1 MEKNSVI
8 LGEYIYDGD
17 DRRIQTIKDSESTT
31 YIFSGVN
38 ILYEENTTGT
48 AAYIYG
54 PTGRL
59 AKRTTINNEF
69 STFYYHA
76 DHQGSTRLVTDE
88 SKSIVTDITY
98 EPFGESSNTGEESFL
113 YTGKEKDSTGL
124 YYYGARYYDPDLG
137 RFLTRDLLSG
147 RKALPQSLNR
157 YTYCVNNPVKYID
170 PKGLTYKLCDVGSG
184 HCNRIL
190 EGGQGGWIAYD
201 EKGNIIT
208 TSQQIEGLIASE
220 NPADQAYAVYLM
232 LLVTHPEIEGASEM
246 QTDPSMIQDDATS
259 FDYEVTID
267 GENQII
273 RIIISKKPFKIGR
286 DPHTGKIYKAY
297 ANTNKAHDSKL
308 DRIITLTVYQHAFAS
323 VARLFH
329 VIGHEG
335 VHIIDVSRLG
345 EGKLSKK
352 FWDESEQR
360 AKAWNRLHR
369 MSDLFPW
376 PLYPPPRHDSL

>member
-1 MEKNSVI
+1 
-8 LGEYIYDGD
+8 
-17 DRRIQTIKDSESTT
+17 
-31 YIFSGVN
+31 
-38 ILYEENTTGT
+38 
-48 AAYIYG
+48 
-54 PTGRL
+54 
-59 AKRTTINNEF
+59 
-69 STFYYHA
+69 
-76 DHQGSTRLVTDE
+76 
-88 SKSIVTDITY
+88 
-98 EPFGESSNTGEESFL
+98 
-113 YTGKEKDSTGL
+113 
-124 YYYGARYYDPDLG
+124 
-137 RFLTRDLLSG
+137 TRDPLSG

-170 PKGLTYKLCDVGSG
+170 PKGLTYKLCDVDSG

-201 EKGNIIT
+201 EEGNIIT

-232 LLVTHPEIEGASEM
+232 LLVTHPEIGGVSEM

-267 GENQII
+267 GESQII
-273 RIIISKKPFKIGR
+273 RIIISKKPFKITQNAY
-286 DPHTGKIYKAY
+286 TGEIYKAY
-297 ANTNKAHDSKL
+297 ANTNKAYDSNL
-308 DRIITLTVYQHAFAS
+308 GRIITLTVYQHAFAS

-335 VHIIDVSRLG
+335 VHVIDVFRLG
-345 EGKLSKK
+345 EGKTNKK

-360 AKAWNRLHR
+360 AKAWNRLHG